1 MMFFLPINPPRVTAQ
16 QKKVAISK
24 TGKPVFYRPSRL
36 KEAEIQIETELRK
49 HAPKTLFTGP
59 LRLTVCWIFQT
70 QNKRLQGTWKETRP
84 DTDNLEKMLKDVM
97 TRAGYWKDDAQ
108 VCMEVVL
115 KAWGAD
121 PGILIG
127 IDRLCAAKEE
137 MDKIIRQ
144 NEKEE

>member
-59 LRLTVCWIFQT
+59 LRLTVCWIFRT

-108 VCMEVVL
+108 VCMETVL
-115 KAWGAD
+115 KAWSAE

-127 IDRLCAAKEE
+127 IDKLGPAQEE
-137 MDKIIRQ
+137 MDKIIRF
-144 NEKEE
+144 NRKV

>member
-59 LRLTVCWIFQT
+59 LRLTVCWIFRT

-97 TRAGYWKDDAQ
+97 THTGYWKDDAQ

-127 IDRLCAAKEE
+127 IDRLCSAKEE

>member
-1 MMFFLPINPPRVTAQ
+1 MMFFIPIDPPRATDQ
-16 QKKVAISK
+16 EKKIAISK
-24 TGKPVFYRPSRL
+24 TGRPVFYRPSRL
-36 KEAEIQIETELRK
+36 KKARTLLEMELKK
-49 HAPKTLFTGP
+49 HAPKALIEGP
-59 LRLTVCWIFQT
+59 LRLIVCWIFRT
-70 QNKRLQGTWKETRP
+70 KNKRLQGTWKETRP

-97 TRAGYWKDDAQ
+97 THTGYWKDDAQ

-127 IDRLCAAKEE
+127 IDRLCDAKEE

>member
-49 HAPKTLFTGP
+49 HAPKTLLTGP
-59 LRLTVCWIFQT
+59 LRLTVCWIFRT

-97 TRAGYWKDDAQ
+97 THTGYWKDDAQ

-127 IDRLCAAKEE
+127 IDRLCSAKEE